1 MSFDRGLGGSCL
13 ASSPFA
19 CFRRVESGAEDVV
32 SYRSNGPT
40 PLEVPEL
47 DNNDISLL
55 DETADPFNYKRTDQ
69 DPRAWVIP

>member
-1 MSFDRGLGGSCL
+1 M
-13 ASSPFA
+13 
-19 CFRRVESGAEDVV
+19 

-55 DETADPFNYKRTDQ
+55 DETADPFNYKKTDQ